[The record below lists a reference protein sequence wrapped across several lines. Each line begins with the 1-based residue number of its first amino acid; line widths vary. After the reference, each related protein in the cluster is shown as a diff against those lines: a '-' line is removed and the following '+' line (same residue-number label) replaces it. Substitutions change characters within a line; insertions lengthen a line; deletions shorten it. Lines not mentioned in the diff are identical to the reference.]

1 MFPKDYWYVLC
12 ESTELSGSLFAR
24 TILNMPLVAYRTPSG
39 EAVVLEDFCPHRGLP
54 LSLGKIESEGV
65 RCGTTACWSA
75 AMAAAN
81 PCRASRTS
89 TACAA

>member
-39 EAVVLEDFCPHRGLP
+39 EAVVL
-54 LSLGKIESEGV
+54 
-65 RCGTTACWSA
+65 
-75 AMAAAN
+75 
-81 PCRASRTS
+81 
-89 TACAA
+89 

>member
-54 LSLGKIESEGV
+54 LSLGKKQKGV
-65 RCGTTACWSA
+65 NKYTYHL
-75 AMAAAN
+75 
-81 PCRASRTS
+81 RTLAFQYKRNS
-89 TACAA
+89 